1 MLPLILQSNV
11 SEIKNQKSTMDK
23 TAWYNLQNL
32 DTLDTPALVW
42 YPSRIA
48 QNIDT
53 LVTMLP
59 EVNRLRPHVKTHKCQ
74 EVTEL
79 MLAKGITKF
88 KCATIAEAE
97 MLAICQAPDVLL
109 AYQPVATKLQRFI
122 TLIQTYTTTQF
133 SCLVDDLSVG
143 QAIAT
148 AAIQHEITINV
159 YIDLNVGMNRT
170 GILPQKAEG
179 LINALLD
186 LKGIAVKGLHA
197 YDGHIRDQDL
207 ALRTEN
213 CHQAFVPVFA
223 LASGFSEKGITLQVV
238 AGGSPT
244 FPIHAQ
250 NPQVECSPGTFPL
263 WDKGYKD
270 AFPEQ
275 AFEPAALVLSRV
287 ISHPSTNRICIDL
300 GHKSV
305 AAENDLNR
313 RVHFLNAPDAQFI
326 GQSEEHLVLEV
337 SDIQDFPIGKVLYGV
352 PIHVCPTVAL
362 YERAYLAENQSIT
375 DRYWKVIA
383 RDRKI
388 NV

>member
-1 MLPLILQSNV
+1 
-11 SEIKNQKSTMDK
+11 MDK
-23 TAWYNLQNL
+23 TAWYNLQDL

-59 EVNRLRPHVKTHKCQ
+59 EVNRLRPHIKTHKCQ
-74 EVTEL
+74 EVTAL

-97 MLAICQAPDVLL
+97 MLAMSQAPDVLL

-148 AAIQHEITINV
+148 AATQHKITIDV

-170 GILPQKAEG
+170 GILPQKAED
-179 LINALLD
+179 LINTLLE
-186 LKGIAVKGLHA
+186 LNGISVKGLHA

-213 CHQAFVPVFA
+213 CHKAFIPVFD
-223 LASGFSEKGITLQVV
+223 LVSTFSEKGI
-238 AGGSPT
+238 
-244 FPIHAQ
+244 Q
-250 NPQVECSPGTFPL
+250 N
-263 WDKGYKD
+263 
-270 AFPEQ
+270 
-275 AFEPAALVLSRV
+275 
-287 ISHPSTNRICIDL
+287 
-300 GHKSV
+300 
-305 AAENDLNR
+305 
-313 RVHFLNAPDAQFI
+313 
-326 GQSEEHLVLEV
+326 
-337 SDIQDFPIGKVLYGV
+337 IGKAIEVM
-352 PIHVCPTVAL
+352 AD
-362 YERAYLAENQSIT
+362 AEGLQAHKNAVTLRLKSLE
-375 DRYWKVIA
+375 
-383 RDRKI
+383 
-388 NV
+388 

>member
-1 MLPLILQSNV
+1 
-11 SEIKNQKSTMDK
+11 
-23 TAWYNLQNL
+23 
-32 DTLDTPALVW
+32 VW

-59 EVNRLRPHVKTHKCQ
+59 EVSRLRPHVKTHKCQ

-133 SCLVDDLSVG
+133 SCLVDDLSVA

-148 AAIQHEITINV
+148 AIQHEITINV

-170 GILPQKAEG
+170 GILPQKAEE

-213 CHQAFVPVFA
+213 CHQTFVPVFA
-223 LASGFSEKGITLQVV
+223 LASGFSEK
-238 AGGSPT
+238 
-244 FPIHAQ
+244 
-250 NPQVECSPGTFPL
+250 E
-263 WDKGYKD
+263 
-270 AFPEQ
+270 
-275 AFEPAALVLSRV
+275 
-287 ISHPSTNRICIDL
+287 
-300 GHKSV
+300 
-305 AAENDLNR
+305 
-313 RVHFLNAPDAQFI
+313 
-326 GQSEEHLVLEV
+326 
-337 SDIQDFPIGKVLYGV
+337 
-352 PIHVCPTVAL
+352 
-362 YERAYLAENQSIT
+362 
-375 DRYWKVIA
+375 
-383 RDRKI
+383 
-388 NV
+388 